1 MFAEFI
7 NLYGTQILE
16 AILVAIFG
24 CLGMAL
30 KRMAAKYINDD
41 TKRTL
46 AKTVVCFVEQ
56 VYKDLH
62 GNEKF
67 QMALKTLSDQL
78 AEKNIKVTGT
88 EMKILIEAAVAEFN
102 EAFKKPVNAED
113 TAKAA
118 YRVPE
123 STE

>member
-24 CLGMAL
+24 CFGLIV
-30 KRMAAKYINDD
+30 KNMAAKYLNDD

-62 GNEKF
+62 GKDKLRAALARAAQILEHKGIKF
-67 QMALKTLSDQL
+67 SML
-78 AEKNIKVTGT
+78 
-88 EMKILIEAAVAEFN
+88 EMETLIEAAVAEFN
-102 EAFKKPVNAED
+102 EAFHKPAIEEKVME
-113 TAKAA
+113 
-118 YRVPE
+118 
-123 STE
+123 

>member
-7 NLYGTQILE
+7 NMYGIDILE
-16 AILVAIFG
+16 AILVALFG
-24 CLGMAL
+24 CLGVML
-30 KRMAAKYINDD
+30 KNIVAKYLDDD

-46 AKTVVCFVEQ
+46 AKTVVQFVEQ

-62 GNEKF
+62 GEEKL
-67 QMALKTLSDQL
+67 QAAMKTLSEQL
-78 AEKNIKVTGT
+78 AEKKIKVTEK

-102 EAFKKPVNAED
+102 EAFKKPEQAED
-113 TAKAA
+113 TAKAT

-123 STE
+123 TTE

>member
-24 CLGMAL
+24 CFGLIV
-30 KRMAAKYINDD
+30 KNMAAKYLNDD

-62 GNEKF
+62 GHDKL
-67 QMALKTLSDQL
+67 QMAMKVLSDQL

-102 EAFKKPVNAED
+102 EAFKKPELAED
-113 TAKAA
+113 TAKAT

-123 STE
+123 ITE

>member
-1 MFAEFI
+1 M
-7 NLYGTQILE
+7 
-16 AILVAIFG
+16 
-24 CLGMAL
+24 
-30 KRMAAKYINDD
+30 KRMAAKYLNDD

-62 GNEKF
+62 GHEKL
-67 QMALKTLSDQL
+67 QMATKVLSDQL

-102 EAFKKPVNAED
+102 EAFKKPELAED
-113 TAKAA
+113 TAKAT

-123 STE
+123 ITE

>member
-24 CLGMAL
+24 CFGLVM
-30 KRMAAKYINDD
+30 KRMAAKYLNDD
-41 TKRTL
+41 TKQTL

-62 GNEKF
+62 GHEKL
-67 QMALKTLSDQL
+67 QMAMKVLSDQL

-102 EAFKKPVNAED
+102 EAFKKPELAED
-113 TAKAA
+113 TAKAT

-123 STE
+123 ITE

>member
-24 CLGMAL
+24 CFGLVM
-30 KRMAAKYINDD
+30 KRMATKYLNDD

-62 GNEKF
+62 GHEKL
-67 QMALKTLSDQL
+67 QMAMKVLSDQL

-113 TAKAA
+113 TAKAT

-123 STE
+123 ITE